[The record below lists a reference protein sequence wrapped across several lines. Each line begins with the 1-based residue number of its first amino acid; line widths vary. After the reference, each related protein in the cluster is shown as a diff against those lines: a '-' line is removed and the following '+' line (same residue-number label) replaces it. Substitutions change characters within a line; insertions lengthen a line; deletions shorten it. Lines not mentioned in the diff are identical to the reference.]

1 MDKLRGGVQTA
12 GARVAP
18 VPARWRPRRL
28 PAGLAVAGAVTLP
41 HPTLL
46 SLGVSIRTGREWQHN
61 DRTLAN
67 GEGWSTGWPASGTCT
82 GAGPHS
88 MFGYPPKAGP
98 GHLGMLC
105 KALPMLTLMWTVL
118 HNLALITSKRG
129 AKHVVSNK
137 RPCSPRVVCPFR
149 KRAVREPD
157 LGAPQRLPKK
167 VRFVF
172 DISGSM

>member
-41 HPTLL
+41 HPTLP
-46 SLGVSIRTGREWQHN
+46 SLGLSIRTGRERQHN

-98 GHLGMLC
+98 GHLGMLVQSAPHADPDCAPQFGPDHLETRC
-105 KALPMLTLMWTVL
+105 KACGEQQTAMF
-118 HNLALITSKRG
+118 TSSCVPFQEEGGAGARPRG
-129 AKHVVSNK
+129 AATA
-137 RPCSPRVVCPFR
+137 PEEGP
-149 KRAVREPD
+149 VR
-157 LGAPQRLPKK
+157 L
-167 VRFVF
+167 
-172 DISGSM
+172 